1 MEFKQTEYYGL
12 AVKPEQCPQDGL
24 PEIILS
30 GRSNVGK
37 STLVN
42 GLARRR
48 NIARTSRTPGKTRQ
62 ILFFKVDELFYLV
75 DLPGYGHAVASK
87 KDKKAFAQLADDY
100 LGSQRPMA
108 LILLLLDIRISPTVQ
123 DRQMLHWL
131 EESGHPWQILLT
143 KADKLSR
150 SAARQRQL
158 AIAAELDLV
167 DAEELLVIS
176 AQAGTGLDELR
187 SLIGQAVDQYS

>member
-1 MEFKQTEYYGL
+1 MKFAQTEFFGV
-12 AVKPEQCPQDGL
+12 AVKPEQCPREGL

-37 STLVN
+37 SSLVN
-42 GLARRR
+42 SLARRKSL
-48 NIARTSRTPGKTRQ
+48 ARTSRTPGKTRQ
-62 ILFFKVDELFYLV
+62 ILFFKVDGLFYLV
-75 DLPGYGHAVASK
+75 DLPGYGHAVVSK
-87 KDKKAFAQLADDY
+87 TEKKAFSQLADDY
-100 LGSQRPMA
+100 LGSDRPFA

-150 SAARQRQL
+150 SAARNRQL
-158 AIAAELDLV
+158 AIAKDLDLL
-167 DAEELLVIS
+167 DAEELLVVS
-176 AQAGTGLDELR
+176 AQNGTGLDELR
-187 SLIGQAVDQYS
+187 GLIGQAVEQFT